1 MQDGSRVGDYLES
14 QPDLNSNMRSILIN
28 WLIEVHRKFEL
39 MPETFYLTVNIIDR
53 YLSMRIVSRRE
64 LQLVGISS
72 MVIASKYEEVWAP
85 QVEFFTYLILA
96 LSY

>member
-1 MQDGSRVGDYLES
+1 MQYDSRVGDYLDK
-14 QPDLNSNMRSILIN
+14 QPDINSKMRSILLD

-53 YLSMRIVSRRE
+53 FLSRKMVTRRE

-85 QVEFFTYLILA
+85 QVLVLHLF
-96 LSY
+96 